1 MTVQNGVC
9 TAASV
14 AIGGLTPKATR
25 ASSVE
30 AALVGQPLNSATLA
44 AAAAA
49 VTNDLDPDD
58 ILGDIHASA
67 DYRQQMA
74 SVFVRRALEA
84 AVSRAS

>member
-1 MTVQNGVC
+1 MET
-9 TAASV
+9 
-14 AIGGLTPKATR
+14 
-25 ASSVE
+25 
-30 AALVGQPLNSATLA
+30 ALVGQPLNSATLA

-58 ILGDIHASA
+58 ILGDIHAGA

-84 AVSRAS
+84 AVSRAG